1 MVLKI
6 KEREEAI
13 QLLAMDP
20 QVCGKLLTH
29 HRKGSK
35 VDVEALRDRF
45 PLRQSTGKG
54 LQMGSRKN
62 RGLRRRKGFLFWLSG
77 GFPIFVNL
85 QKWNQVKRSHV
96 GPTRQHGVPP
106 SLGSALLPCEASVR
120 LLASSRSFQGLF
132 CPEKNLQK
140 VSWHL
145 DFIWYCFSKKPK
157 TSRKQQLA
165 LGTRLIG
172 QSQKMI
178 YKCI

>member
-6 KEREEAI
+6 KEIEEAI

-35 VDVEALRDRF
+35 VDVEALCDRF

-62 RGLRRRKGFLFWLSG
+62 RGLRQCKGYFFWLSG

-96 GPTRQHGVPP
+96 GPTRQHGAPP
-106 SLGSALLPCEASVR
+106 LGRALLPCEASVR
-120 LLASSRSFQGLF
+120 LLASPQSFQGLF
-132 CPEKNLQK
+132 CPEKIIKKFRGIWTQFGTDFLKNQK
-140 VSWHL
+140 QAENNNWH
-145 DFIWYCFSKKPK
+145 C
-157 TSRKQQLA
+157 A
-165 LGTRLIG
+165 LG
-172 QSQKMI
+172 
-178 YKCI
+178 

>member
-20 QVCGKLLTH
+20 QVCGKLLTR

-54 LQMGSRKN
+54 LQMGSWKKRD
-62 RGLRRRKGFLFWLSG
+62 LRWWKGYFFWLSG

-85 QKWNQVKRSHV
+85 QKWNQVKLSHV
-96 GPTRQHGVPP
+96 GPTRQHAP
-106 SLGSALLPCEASVR
+106 LGRALLPCEAFVR
-120 LLASSRSFQGLF
+120 LLASSRSFQGFF
-132 CPEKNLQK
+132 CPEK
-140 VSWHL
+140 
-145 DFIWYCFSKKPK
+145 ISKLNSCSSS
-157 TSRKQQLA
+157 SR
-165 LGTRLIG
+165 
-172 QSQKMI
+172 
-178 YKCI
+178 

>member
-35 VDVEALRDRF
+35 VDEEALRERF

-62 RGLRRRKGFLFWLSG
+62 RGLRRRQGFFFWLSN
-77 GFPIFVNL
+77 GFRIFENL
-85 QKWNQVKRSHV
+85 QKWNQVKRSHED
-96 GPTRQHGVPP
+96 PTRHQGAPTRGRV
-106 SLGSALLPCEASVR
+106 LLPCGGFVN
-120 LLASSRSFQGLF
+120 LLASSPSLQDLF

-145 DFIWYCFSKKPK
+145 DFVWY
-157 TSRKQQLA
+157 
-165 LGTRLIG
+165 
-172 QSQKMI
+172 
-178 YKCI
+178 